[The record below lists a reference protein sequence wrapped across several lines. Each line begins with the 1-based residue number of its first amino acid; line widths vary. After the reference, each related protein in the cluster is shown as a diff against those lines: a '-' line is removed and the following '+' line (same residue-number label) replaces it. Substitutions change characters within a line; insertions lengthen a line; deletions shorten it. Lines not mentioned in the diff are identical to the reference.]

1 MATSRET
8 GADPSLRETRQIAC
22 ELGVDPGTGLG
33 PAEAQRRLEADGPNE
48 LRGVP
53 PVPAW
58 RKFVSQFHNPLIYLL
73 LAAVAVSL
81 AAWLVEGADGPPID
95 AIVIAAI
102 VLLNGIL
109 GYVQEARA
117 DHAVAALGP

>member
-53 PVPAW
+53 PV
-58 RKFVSQFHNPLIYLL
+58 
-73 LAAVAVSL
+73 LA
-81 AAWLVEGADGPPID
+81 
-95 AIVIAAI
+95 
-102 VLLNGIL
+102 
-109 GYVQEARA
+109 
-117 DHAVAALGP
+117 

>member
-1 MATSRET
+1 MAASLET
-8 GADPSLRETRQIAC
+8 GAHPSLRETRQIAR

-33 PAEAQRRLEADGPNE
+33 TAEAQRRLEADGPNE
-48 LRGVP
+48 LRGIP

-95 AIVIAAI
+95 AIVIAGI

-117 DHAVAALGP
+117 DDAVAALAP